1 MGDVFLK
8 YCNNCGNKLQEGQR
22 FCDKCGR
29 GVNGAN
35 NNVKLQPPRKNNGN
49 KMAIIIIT
57 VLVFLILIA
66 GLLFGAY
73 KLFWDNDNSKLNIFN
88 NSHQKGNSKS
98 NSSST
103 GVSPSID
110 ILTKSFNS
118 SFLNEDNRN
127 GYEDVNIGMSKDE
140 IINKFG
146 SSDGEITIAG
156 AKVEKYGN
164 IAVHYDNGVVDR
176 YFVVPSNDISIQQYT
191 SYHGEETMKAD
202 EGGLIYDD
210 NPNNAFTI
218 KVYVNEYGNVTG
230 IESVN
235 QIERND
241 SSHSGDNLTDGNITS
256 DSEAEKIGK
265 DYLSE
270 KYDDYWFHSV
280 DEYKGV
286 YRVNYG
292 KGNASHAHD
301 AIYIDQKTGNI
312 TENDPNGED

>member
-88 NSHQKGNSKS
+88 NSHQNGNSKS

>member
-1 MGDVFLK
+1 MNDT
-8 YCNNCGNKLQEGQR
+8 
-22 FCDKCGR
+22 
-29 GVNGAN
+29 N

-73 KLFWDNDNSKLNIFN
+73 KLFWDNDNSKLNIYN
-88 NSHQKGNSKS
+88 NSHQNGNSKS

-127 GYEDVNIGMSKDE
+127 GYEGVNVGMSKDE

-146 SSDGEITIAG
+146 SSDGERTIAG
-156 AKVEKYGN
+156 ATVEKHGN

-230 IESVN
+230 IESIN

-241 SSHSGDNLTDGNITS
+241 SSHSGDNLTDGKITS
-256 DSEAEKIGK
+256 ESEAEKIGK

-280 DEYKGV
+280 DEYKGI

-292 KGNASHAHD
+292 EGNASHAHD

>member
-1 MGDVFLK
+1 M
-8 YCNNCGNKLQEGQR
+8 
-22 FCDKCGR
+22 
-29 GVNGAN
+29 NGAN

-88 NSHQKGNSKS
+88 NSHQNDNSKS

-127 GYEDVNIGMSKDE
+127 GYEGVNIGMSKDE

-156 AKVEKYGN
+156 ATVEKYGN

>member
-1 MGDVFLK
+1 MND
-8 YCNNCGNKLQEGQR
+8 
-22 FCDKCGR
+22 
-29 GVNGAN
+29 AN
-35 NNVKLQPPRKNNGN
+35 NNVKLQPSRKNNGN

-88 NSHQKGNSKS
+88 NSHQNGNSKS

-127 GYEDVNIGMSKDE
+127 GYEGVNIGMSKDE

-146 SSDGEITIAG
+146 SSDGERTIAG
-156 AKVEKYGN
+156 ATVETHGN

-230 IESVN
+230 IESVH

-241 SSHSGDNLTDGNITS
+241 SSYSGDNITDGNITS
-256 DSEAEKIGK
+256 ESEAEKIGK

-280 DEYKGV
+280 DEYKGI

-292 KGNASHAHD
+292 EGNASHAHD

>member
-1 MGDVFLK
+1 MNDT
-8 YCNNCGNKLQEGQR
+8 
-22 FCDKCGR
+22 
-29 GVNGAN
+29 N

-73 KLFWDNDNSKLNIFN
+73 KLFWDNDNSKLNIYN
-88 NSHQKGNSKS
+88 NSHQNGNSKS

-127 GYEDVNIGMSKDE
+127 GYEGVNVGMSKDE

-146 SSDGEITIAG
+146 SSDGERTIAG
-156 AKVEKYGN
+156 ATVEKHGN

-230 IESVN
+230 IESIN

-241 SSHSGDNLTDGNITS
+241 SSHSGDNLTDGKITS
-256 DSEAEKIGK
+256 ESEAEKIGK

-280 DEYKGV
+280 DEYKGI

-292 KGNASHAHD
+292 EGNASHAHD
-301 AIYIDQKTGNI
+301 AIYINQKTGNI

>member
-1 MGDVFLK
+1 MK

-29 GVNGAN
+29 DVNGAN

-88 NSHQKGNSKS
+88 NSHQNGNSKS

-127 GYEDVNIGMSKDE
+127 GYEGVNIGMSKDE

-156 AKVEKYGN
+156 ATVEKYGN

-218 KVYVNEYGNVTG
+218 KVYVNAYGNVTG

>member
-29 GVNGAN
+29 GMNDAN
-35 NNVKLQPPRKNNGN
+35 NNVKLQPSRKNNGN

-88 NSHQKGNSKS
+88 NSHQNGNSKS

-127 GYEDVNIGMSKDE
+127 GYEGVNIGMSKDE

-146 SSDGEITIAG
+146 SSDGERTIAG
-156 AKVEKYGN
+156 ATVETHGN

-176 YFVVPSNDISIQQYT
+176 YFLVPSNDISIQQYT

-230 IESVN
+230 IESVH

-241 SSHSGDNLTDGNITS
+241 SSYSGDNITDGNITS
-256 DSEAEKIGK
+256 ESEAEKIGK

-280 DEYKGV
+280 DEYKGI

-292 KGNASHAHD
+292 EGNASHAHD

>member
-1 MGDVFLK
+1 M
-8 YCNNCGNKLQEGQR
+8 
-22 FCDKCGR
+22 
-29 GVNGAN
+29 NGAN
-35 NNVKLQPPRKNNGN
+35 NTVKLQPPRKNNGN

-88 NSHQKGNSKS
+88 NNHQTGNSKS

-127 GYEDVNIGMSKDE
+127 GYGGVNIGMSKDE

-156 AKVEKYGN
+156 ATVEKYGN

-292 KGNASHAHD
+292 EGNASHAHD

-312 TENDPNGED
+312 TESDPNGED

>member
-1 MGDVFLK
+1 MK

-22 FCDKCGR
+22 FCDNCGR

-88 NSHQKGNSKS
+88 NSHQNDNSKS

-127 GYEDVNIGMSKDE
+127 GYEGVNIGMSKDE

-156 AKVEKYGN
+156 ATVEKYGN

>member
-29 GVNGAN
+29 DVNGAN

-88 NSHQKGNSKS
+88 NSHQNGNSKS

-110 ILTKSFNS
+110 ILTKRFNS

-127 GYEDVNIGMSKDE
+127 GYEGVNIGMSKDE

-156 AKVEKYGN
+156 ATVEKYGN
-164 IAVHYDNGVVDR
+164 IAVHYDNAVVDR

-241 SSHSGDNLTDGNITS
+241 SSHSDDNLTDGNITS

>member
-1 MGDVFLK
+1 MK
-8 YCNNCGNKLQEGQR
+8 YCNNCGNKLQEEQR

-88 NSHQKGNSKS
+88 NSHQNGNSKS

-292 KGNASHAHD
+292 EGNASHAHD

-312 TENDPNGED
+312 TESDPNGED

>member
-1 MGDVFLK
+1 MK

-88 NSHQKGNSKS
+88 NSHQNDNSKS

-127 GYEDVNIGMSKDE
+127 GYEGVNIGMSKDE

-156 AKVEKYGN
+156 ATVEKYGN

-230 IESVN
+230 IESVH

-241 SSHSGDNLTDGNITS
+241 SSYSGDNITDGNITS
-256 DSEAEKIGK
+256 ESEAEKIGK

-280 DEYKGV
+280 DEYKGI

-292 KGNASHAHD
+292 EGNASHAHD

>member
-88 NSHQKGNSKS
+88 NSLQNGNSKS

-127 GYEDVNIGMSKDE
+127 GYEGVNIGMSKDE

-156 AKVEKYGN
+156 ATVEKYGN

-292 KGNASHAHD
+292 EDNASHAHD

>member
-1 MGDVFLK
+1 MFLK

-29 GVNGAN
+29 GVNDAN

-88 NSHQKGNSKS
+88 NSHQNGNSKS

-127 GYEDVNIGMSKDE
+127 GYEGVNIGMSKDE

-146 SSDGEITIAG
+146 SSDGERTIAG
-156 AKVEKYGN
+156 ATVETHGN

-210 NPNNAFTI
+210 NPNNSFTI

-256 DSEAEKIGK
+256 ESEAEKIGK

-280 DEYKGV
+280 DEYKGI

>member
-29 GVNGAN
+29 GMNDAN
-35 NNVKLQPPRKNNGN
+35 NNVKLQPSRKNNGN

-88 NSHQKGNSKS
+88 NSHQNGNSKS

-127 GYEDVNIGMSKDE
+127 GYEGVNIGMSKDE

-146 SSDGEITIAG
+146 SSDGERTIAG
-156 AKVEKYGN
+156 ATVETHGN

-230 IESVN
+230 IESVH

-241 SSHSGDNLTDGNITS
+241 SSYSGDNITDGNITS
-256 DSEAEKIGK
+256 ESEAEKIGK

-280 DEYKGV
+280 DEYKGI

-292 KGNASHAHD
+292 EGNASHAHD

>member
-1 MGDVFLK
+1 
-8 YCNNCGNKLQEGQR
+8 
-22 FCDKCGR
+22 
-29 GVNGAN
+29 
-35 NNVKLQPPRKNNGN
+35 
-49 KMAIIIIT
+49 
-57 VLVFLILIA
+57 
-66 GLLFGAY
+66 
-73 KLFWDNDNSKLNIFN
+73 
-88 NSHQKGNSKS
+88 
-98 NSSST
+98 
-103 GVSPSID
+103 
-110 ILTKSFNS
+110 
-118 SFLNEDNRN
+118 
-127 GYEDVNIGMSKDE
+127 MSKDE

-156 AKVEKYGN
+156 ATVEKYGN

>member
-29 GVNGAN
+29 DVNGAN

-88 NSHQKGNSKS
+88 NSHQNGNSKS

-127 GYEDVNIGMSKDE
+127 GYEGVNIGMSKDE

-156 AKVEKYGN
+156 ATVEKYGN

-218 KVYVNEYGNVTG
+218 KVYVNAYGNVTG

>member
-1 MGDVFLK
+1 MK

-29 GVNGAN
+29 GMNDAN
-35 NNVKLQPPRKNNGN
+35 NNVKLQPSRKNNGN

-88 NSHQKGNSKS
+88 NSHQNGNSKS

-127 GYEDVNIGMSKDE
+127 GYEGVNIGMSKDE

-146 SSDGEITIAG
+146 SSDGERTIAG
-156 AKVEKYGN
+156 ATVETHGN

-230 IESVN
+230 IESVH

-241 SSHSGDNLTDGNITS
+241 SSYSGDNITDGNITS
-256 DSEAEKIGK
+256 ESEAEKIGK

-280 DEYKGV
+280 DEYKGI

-292 KGNASHAHD
+292 EGNASHAHD

>member
-1 MGDVFLK
+1 MK

-88 NSHQKGNSKS
+88 NSHQNDNLKS

-127 GYEDVNIGMSKDE
+127 GYEGVNIGMSKDE

-156 AKVEKYGN
+156 ATVEKYGN

>member
-8 YCNNCGNKLQEGQR
+8 YCNNCGSKLQEGQR

-35 NNVKLQPPRKNNGN
+35 NTVKLQPPRKNNGN

-88 NSHQKGNSKS
+88 NNHQTGNSKS

-127 GYEDVNIGMSKDE
+127 GYGGVNIGMSKDE

-156 AKVEKYGN
+156 ATVEKYGN

-292 KGNASHAHD
+292 EGNASHAHD

-312 TENDPNGED
+312 TESDPNGED

>member
-1 MGDVFLK
+1 MK

-29 GVNGAN
+29 GMNDAN
-35 NNVKLQPPRKNNGN
+35 NNVKLQPSRKNNGN

-88 NSHQKGNSKS
+88 NSHQNGNSKS

-127 GYEDVNIGMSKDE
+127 GYEGVNIGMSKDE

-146 SSDGEITIAG
+146 SSDGERTIAG
-156 AKVEKYGN
+156 ATVETHGN

-230 IESVN
+230 IESVH

-241 SSHSGDNLTDGNITS
+241 SSYSGDNITDGNITS
-256 DSEAEKIGK
+256 ESEAEKIGK

-280 DEYKGV
+280 DEYKGI

-292 KGNASHAHD
+292 EGNASHAHD

-312 TENDPNGED
+312 TENDPHGED

>member
-1 MGDVFLK
+1 M
-8 YCNNCGNKLQEGQR
+8 
-22 FCDKCGR
+22 
-29 GVNGAN
+29 NGAN

-88 NSHQKGNSKS
+88 NSHQNDNLKS

-127 GYEDVNIGMSKDE
+127 GYEGVNIGMSKDE

-156 AKVEKYGN
+156 ATVEKYGN

>member
-1 MGDVFLK
+1 MNDT
-8 YCNNCGNKLQEGQR
+8 
-22 FCDKCGR
+22 
-29 GVNGAN
+29 N
-35 NNVKLQPPRKNNGN
+35 NNIKLQPPRKNNGN

-73 KLFWDNDNSKLNIFN
+73 KLFWDNDNSKLNIYN
-88 NSHQKGNSKS
+88 NSHQNGNSKS

-127 GYEDVNIGMSKDE
+127 GYEGVNVGMSKDE

-146 SSDGEITIAG
+146 SSDGERTIAG
-156 AKVEKYGN
+156 ATVEKHGN

-230 IESVN
+230 IESIN

-241 SSHSGDNLTDGNITS
+241 SSHSGDNLTDGKITS
-256 DSEAEKIGK
+256 ESEAEKIGK

-280 DEYKGV
+280 DEYKGI

-292 KGNASHAHD
+292 EGNASHAHD

>member
-1 MGDVFLK
+1 MK

-29 GVNGAN
+29 DVNGAN

-88 NSHQKGNSKS
+88 NSHQNGNSKS

-110 ILTKSFNS
+110 ILTKRFNS

-127 GYEDVNIGMSKDE
+127 GYEGVNIGMSKDE

-156 AKVEKYGN
+156 ATVEKYGN

>member
-1 MGDVFLK
+1 MK

-35 NNVKLQPPRKNNGN
+35 NTVKLQPPRKNNGN

-88 NSHQKGNSKS
+88 NSHQNDNSKS

-127 GYEDVNIGMSKDE
+127 GYEGVNIGMSKDE

-156 AKVEKYGN
+156 ATVEKYGN

>member
-8 YCNNCGNKLQEGQR
+8 YCNNCGNKLQEVQR

-29 GVNGAN
+29 GVNDTN

-73 KLFWDNDNSKLNIFN
+73 KLFWDNDNSKLNIYN
-88 NSHQKGNSKS
+88 NSHQNGNSKS

-127 GYEDVNIGMSKDE
+127 GYEGVNVGMSKDE

-146 SSDGEITIAG
+146 SSDGERTIAG
-156 AKVEKYGN
+156 ATVEKHGN

-230 IESVN
+230 IESIN

-241 SSHSGDNLTDGNITS
+241 SSHSGDNLTDGKITS
-256 DSEAEKIGK
+256 ESEAEKIGK

-280 DEYKGV
+280 DEYKGI

-292 KGNASHAHD
+292 EGNASHAHD
-301 AIYIDQKTGNI
+301 AIYINQKTGNI

>member
-1 MGDVFLK
+1 MK

-29 GVNGAN
+29 GMNDAN
-35 NNVKLQPPRKNNGN
+35 NNVKLQPSRKNNGN

-73 KLFWDNDNSKLNIFN
+73 KLFWDN
-88 NSHQKGNSKS
+88 GNSKS

-127 GYEDVNIGMSKDE
+127 GYEGVNIGMSKDE

-146 SSDGEITIAG
+146 SSDGERTIAG
-156 AKVEKYGN
+156 ATVETHGN

-230 IESVN
+230 IESVH

-241 SSHSGDNLTDGNITS
+241 SSYSGDNITDGNITS
-256 DSEAEKIGK
+256 ESEAEKIGK

-280 DEYKGV
+280 DEYKGI

-292 KGNASHAHD
+292 EGNASHAHD

>member
-88 NSHQKGNSKS
+88 NSHQNDNSKS

-127 GYEDVNIGMSKDE
+127 GYEGVNIGMSKDE

-156 AKVEKYGN
+156 ATVEKYGN

-312 TENDPNGED
+312 TENDPNGDN

>member
-88 NSHQKGNSKS
+88 NSHQNDNSKS

-127 GYEDVNIGMSKDE
+127 GYEGVNIGMSKDE

-156 AKVEKYGN
+156 ATVEKYGN

>member
-1 MGDVFLK
+1 MK

-29 GVNGAN
+29 DVNGAN

-88 NSHQKGNSKS
+88 NSHQNGNSKS

-110 ILTKSFNS
+110 ILTKRFNS

-127 GYEDVNIGMSKDE
+127 GYEGVNIGMSKDE

-156 AKVEKYGN
+156 ATVEKYGN

-218 KVYVNEYGNVTG
+218 KVYVNEYGNV
-230 IESVN
+230 
-235 QIERND
+235 
-241 SSHSGDNLTDGNITS
+241 
-256 DSEAEKIGK
+256 
-265 DYLSE
+265 
-270 KYDDYWFHSV
+270 
-280 DEYKGV
+280 
-286 YRVNYG
+286 
-292 KGNASHAHD
+292 
-301 AIYIDQKTGNI
+301 
-312 TENDPNGED
+312 

>member
-29 GVNGAN
+29 GVNDAN

-88 NSHQKGNSKS
+88 NSHQNGNSKS

-127 GYEDVNIGMSKDE
+127 GYEGVNIGMSKDE

-146 SSDGEITIAG
+146 SSDGERTIAG
-156 AKVEKYGN
+156 ATVETHGN

-210 NPNNAFTI
+210 NPNNSFTI

-256 DSEAEKIGK
+256 ESEAEKIGK

-280 DEYKGV
+280 DEYKGI

>member
-1 MGDVFLK
+1 MK

-88 NSHQKGNSKS
+88 NSHQNGNSKS

-127 GYEDVNIGMSKDE
+127 GYEGVNIGMSKDE

-146 SSDGEITIAG
+146 SSDGEITLAG
-156 AKVEKYGN
+156 ATVEKYGN

-292 KGNASHAHD
+292 EGNASHAHD

-312 TENDPNGED
+312 TKNDPNGED

>member
-1 MGDVFLK
+1 MK

-88 NSHQKGNSKS
+88 NSHQNGNSKS

>member
-1 MGDVFLK
+1 MK

-88 NSHQKGNSKS
+88 NSHQNDNSKS

-127 GYEDVNIGMSKDE
+127 GYEGVNIGMSKDE

-156 AKVEKYGN
+156 ATVEKYGN

>member
-29 GVNGAN
+29 DVNGAN

-88 NSHQKGNSKS
+88 NSHQNDNSKS

-127 GYEDVNIGMSKDE
+127 GYEGVNIGMSKDE

-156 AKVEKYGN
+156 ATVEKYGN